1 MKKNAFANISSNH
14 MDLSLH
20 PNFANF
26 TLEDHDQVFDDLQQL
41 GKVGENNSYAF
52 FYLFS
57 FLLKSDV

>member
-1 MKKNAFANISSNH
+1 

-52 FYLFS
+52 FS
-57 FLLKSDV
+57 FYTC